1 MNRILIVE
9 DEFSISNFMKTVLE
23 GDGYAAEVATC
34 AAQARAA
41 LAKEPFAAMLLDLG
55 LPDADGMELLQE
67 LRQRYGLPVI
77 VVSARTEE
85 SDKVAALDC
94 GADDYITKPFGSPEL
109 LARIRAALRRAG
121 PAAQEPRFTVG
132 ELTIDYEKH
141 LVTLAGQPVHL
152 TAGEYR
158 LVELLSRHAGRV
170 LTYDRISEAM
180 WGDAAGGNSQ
190 LLRVNMANIRRKLE
204 QNPAEP
210 QYILTEIGVGHRMPD
225 ALGLKPQTEKSA
237 PPPVGLPAAGRL
249 VSAAESQAFAG
260 FLPAA
265 YNVQIAVA
273 AATLIQNRLGDRFFL

>member
-141 LVTLAGQPVHL
+141 LVNL

-210 QYILTEIGVGHRMPD
+210 QYILTEIGVGYRM
-225 ALGLKPQTEKSA
+225 KE
-237 PPPVGLPAAGRL
+237 
-249 VSAAESQAFAG
+249 
-260 FLPAA
+260 
-265 YNVQIAVA
+265 
-273 AATLIQNRLGDRFFL
+273 QN